1 MTVPT
6 CPEHGSLM
14 SELAAGRLDPESGAR
29 AEEVRFGCAE
39 CARWWSEV
47 FPDAALLE
55 LDTAVAEAFDSFAA
69 PARRRSGW
77 WAVAASA
84 VLALGIGAASLLWD
98 GGAQSPVVAGAGGNT
113 GTAIV
118 LSTFDFEGG
127 TVEPAVSQPAHP
139 AAPAAPSSTSDAVF
153 SNDLESGD
161 LSSWSAHG

>member
-29 AEEVRFGCAE
+29 AEELRVGCAD
-39 CARWWSEV
+39 CARWWNRTFS
-47 FPDAALLE
+47 DAALHE
-55 LDTAVAEAFDSFAA
+55 LDAAVAESFASFA
-69 PARRRSGW
+69 PPARRRSGW
-77 WAVAASA
+77 WAVAAAA

-98 GGAQSPVVAGAGGNT
+98 GGTRSPVAAAAGGNT
-113 GTAIV
+113 GTEIV

-127 TVEPAVSQPAHP
+127 TVEPALNTPARE
-139 AAPAAPSSTSDAVF
+139 AAPVATHSTSDAVF